1 MRQAGQIDIPPSAV
15 SDQMFSPKANYVIH
29 EYSNNMFSL
38 VEYMDNMYIILYQYS
53 RFDALSGSK
62 VGQTQGFG

>member
-1 MRQAGQIDIPPSAV
+1 
-15 SDQMFSPKANYVIH
+15 MFSPKANYVIH